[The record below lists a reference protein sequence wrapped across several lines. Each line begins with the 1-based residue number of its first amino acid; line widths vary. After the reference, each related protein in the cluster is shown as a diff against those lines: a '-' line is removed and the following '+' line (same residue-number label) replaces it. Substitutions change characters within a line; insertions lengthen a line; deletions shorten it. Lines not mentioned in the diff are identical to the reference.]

1 MNSWQHK
8 RNACNKHSR
17 INSFFAV
24 ADIIACATADASRF
38 PLLIVAAVLLN
49 FSWHYLIVHV
59 CNMSFCVILS
69 LNETIFTFFIQTA
82 ALCAA
87 WQSFHASSHFHIA
100 FNSFCAAQLEWIFHQ
115 NLLASLRIFC
125 EMEFEKKNAES
136 ILYAACKWDDEMFL
150 CFSVLPASLP
160 CSYRICTVYKLTG
173 FWLWFS
179 LVLTIHKTS
188 ICTKSEARWIA
199 NQQIW
204 IWNLQNPA
212 RVHIFRR

>member
-17 INSFFAV
+17 INSLFAV

-115 NLLASLRIFC
+115 NLLASIFC
-125 EMEFEKKNAES
+125 EMEFGKK
-136 ILYAACKWDDEMFL
+136 
-150 CFSVLPASLP
+150 
-160 CSYRICTVYKLTG
+160 T
-173 FWLWFS
+173 
-179 LVLTIHKTS
+179 
-188 ICTKSEARWIA
+188 
-199 NQQIW
+199 
-204 IWNLQNPA
+204 QNPFCMQLA
-212 RVHIFRR
+212 NEMMRCFCVFLFCRLLCRALIEFVQSTNWLVFDYGFRWS

>member
-1 MNSWQHK
+1 M
-8 RNACNKHSR
+8 
-17 INSFFAV
+17 SFYRWMRQF
-24 ADIIACATADASRF
+24 
-38 PLLIVAAVLLN
+38 LLFSFKQRHCVLLGN
-49 FSWHYLIVHV
+49 LFTL
-59 CNMSFCVILS
+59 LA
-69 LNETIFTFFIQTA
+69 IFTLHSIRSVQRSSNEYFIRIYLHLYSA
-82 ALCAA
+82 R
-87 WQSFHASSHFHIA
+87 W
-100 FNSFCAAQLEWIFHQ
+100 
-115 NLLASLRIFC
+115 NL
-125 EMEFEKKNAES
+125 KKNTES

-188 ICTKSEARWIA
+188 ICTKSEVRWIA